1 MVTIESSAMSQKCFH
16 DCLTNIQMKSGEV
29 SGSCLGHKE
38 NSAIKDRELLL
49 EENMNILKNIKIKSI
64 ERTLLP
70 LIHQVKK
77 KLVCSFGQFN
87 MCELY

>member
-16 DCLTNIQMKSGEV
+16 DCLTNIQMKSGEI
-29 SGSCLGHKE
+29 SGSGKLGHKE

-70 LIHQVKK
+70 LIHQVKI
-77 KLVCSFGQFN
+77 N
-87 MCELY
+87 